1 MVRKNTRKS
10 NPSDNFNRIY
20 KSSYHFF
27 LNELFRSIDD
37 GGLIVELMR
46 DAENMNDL
54 RRITDAL
61 DSPKN
66 LTEQDE
72 RNTG

>member
-1 MVRKNTRKS
+1 MVRKITRKS
-10 NPSDNFNRIY
+10 SPIDDFNRIY
-20 KSSYHFF
+20 KRSYHFF
-27 LNELFRSIDD
+27 LNELFRSIDY

-46 DAENMNDL
+46 AAENMNDL
-54 RRITDAL
+54 RRIMDAL
-61 DSPKN
+61 DCPKN